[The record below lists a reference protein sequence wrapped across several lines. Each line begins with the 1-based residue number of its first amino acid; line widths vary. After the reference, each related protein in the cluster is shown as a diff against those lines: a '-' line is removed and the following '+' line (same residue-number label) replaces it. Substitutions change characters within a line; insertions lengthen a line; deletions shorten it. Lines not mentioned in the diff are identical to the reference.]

1 MLPGSVATA
10 TRAAAT
16 LAPVH
21 TLLLARV
28 KEPHMSS
35 DLDSETRRDLES
47 FVSDWLAEASVP
59 GAAVAVVDRDGTRYA
74 EGFGA
79 RDLEH
84 NTPATEETLFGIG
97 SCSKSFTGVAVL
109 SLVEE
114 GELSLSDPVTEYVD
128 RYADAPGEPPTLREL
143 LTHSSGFP
151 SDGMAVAL
159 IQRYMGVDPT
169 EVPVSGE
176 ADFGRYVADAADD
189 RVTDREE
196 FFYYNS
202 GYTVLGEIV
211 EAVTGQSFAAAVE
224 DRVFEPLDMA
234 RTTFDRD
241 AFDGEED
248 RMTPYYPGD
257 DGSTEGGF
265 PFDRNVEAPG
275 GIVSSVSELATY
287 LRCQMRGGE
296 VDGTRLLE
304 EETVA
309 QAHEQ
314 HSTRKT
320 RIDGAEQGYGYGWM
334 IEEYLDDRMVA
345 HGGSVGVSTA
355 WQGFLEDEGLGVVV
369 LCNTSADP
377 HPMHVGPALLAI
389 LQGEEPEQVEPHYA
403 LAAKRD
409 GLTGEYESSRGLMS
423 GEVEREAGGLSLTL
437 SAGRGDQTMPLV
449 PESLDPDET
458 EFYSVSA
465 DGART
470 ELRFEEHDDH
480 HDLFVQRWRLHG
492 E

>member
-1 MLPGSVATA
+1 M
-10 TRAAAT
+10 
-16 LAPVH
+16 
-21 TLLLARV
+21 
-28 KEPHMSS
+28 
-35 DLDSETRRDLES
+35 
-47 FVSDWLAEASVP
+47 AEASVP
-59 GAAVAVVDRDGTRYA
+59 G
-74 EGFGA
+74 
-79 RDLEH
+79 
-84 NTPATEETLFGIG
+84 
-97 SCSKSFTGVAVL
+97 
-109 SLVEE
+109 
-114 GELSLSDPVTEYVD
+114 
-128 RYADAPGEPPTLREL
+128 
-143 LTHSSGFP
+143 
-151 SDGMAVAL
+151 
-159 IQRYMGVDPT
+159 
-169 EVPVSGE
+169 
-176 ADFGRYVADAADD
+176 AADD

-202 GYTVLGEIV
+202 GYTVLGEVV
-211 EAVTGQSFAAAVE
+211 EAVTGNSFGRAVN
-224 DRVFEPLDMA
+224 DRVFEPLEMD

-257 DGSTEGGF
+257 DGSTEGAF

-275 GIVSSVSELATY
+275 GIVSSVTELGTY

-309 QAHEQ
+309 EAHEQ
-314 HSTRKT
+314 HSTRHT
-320 RIDGAEQGYGYGWM
+320 RIDGVEQGYGYGWM
-334 IEEYLDDRMVA
+334 TEEYLDDQLVA

-389 LQGEEPEQVEPHYA
+389 LQGETPEQVEPHYA
-403 LAAKRD
+403 LSAKCE
-409 GLTGEYESSRGLMS
+409 GLTGEYESFRGLMS
-423 GEVEREAGGLSLTL
+423 AEVEREAGGLSLTL
-437 SAGRGDQTMPLV
+437 SAGSGLVCSPRPAKPLV
-449 PESLDPDET
+449 PESLDPEET
-458 EFYSVSA
+458 EFYSVGP

-470 ELRFEEHDDH
+470 EVRFEEHDGH